1 MNRIYSSP
9 RCILLI
15 FCLLFS
21 FIGCGGGGGGSS
33 SDGGGGS
40 DGNGSDTISYVGSTT
55 PAILTEANSED
66 MILGSLGAVDTAA
79 ALTLSDDSQSDQDQT
94 GQVKINSNHPNFI
107 DFPLILNNAAKNIYI
122 DYPKRYPSITLARTE
137 TETINGNCGGS
148 ANYTLNIN
156 DVTGDFN
163 GTFIFT
169 QYCEDGIL
177 ISGDTNINGTFN
189 LTTGDIIT
197 IAYAFDNLTVD
208 EFIYKGNIF
217 VNWAVAPLIITF
229 DLLGEDS
236 VANKVYWAREYSIL
250 ITEINATD
258 IEIEVTGTYYDPDQ
272 GYVTVS
278 TPEPL
283 LVSTEDWPILGIL
296 LCIGG
301 NNTKTKLTAISASS
315 YRIETD
321 TNGDDN
327 YDYNSGILTW
337 PGVTGFTH
345 LYTQITSDNRTTR
358 GWTLKA
364 EIGID
369 GISGNP
375 QWAYGPNGALGAFMQ
390 MDPWLVWTP
399 PYPPIYEGAFLS
411 GQPSDYNGYA
421 FAWTWTDV
429 NGSYE
434 QTAVASGIREVPLSY
449 NFNVVSGGEHPT
461 FEWYNDDLNFSEY
474 RIRVLDP
481 NTEALLYQVSLDYS
495 QFGAHPVYQVTG
507 FSFLPGVNYILRIEA
522 RQFLTPG
529 TYSTPDSTI
538 PLVLNRSTILPNY
551 INPGP

>member
-1 MNRIYSSP
+1 MNRIYSSQ

-79 ALTLSDDSQSDQDQT
+79 ALTLSSDSHGDQSQT
-94 GQVKINSNHPNFI
+94 GQKTISNHPNVI
-107 DFPLILNNAAKNIYI
+107 DFPIILINAAENISI
-122 DYPKRYPSITLARTE
+122 DYLRRYSSITLARTE
-137 TETINGNCGGS
+137 TETINGNCGGT

-156 DVTGDFN
+156 DATGSYD

-169 QYCEDGIL
+169 QYCEDGIV
-177 ISGDTNINGTFN
+177 ISGDTDINGTIN
-189 LTTGDIIT
+189 LATGDIIT
-197 IAYAFDNLTVD
+197 ITYVFDNLTVD

-217 VNWAVAPLIITF
+217 VNSTVTPQTITL
-229 DLLGEDS
+229 DLLTKYS
-236 VANKVYWAREYSIL
+236 ASNKVYWAKDYRIL

-258 IEIEVTGTYYDPDQ
+258 IEMEVTGTYYDPDQ
-272 GYVTVS
+272 GYVNVS

-283 LVSTEDWPILGIL
+283 LVSTGDWPILGIV

-321 TNGDDN
+321 TNGDDT
-327 YDYNSGILTW
+327 YDYNSGILVW

-345 LYTQITSDNRTTR
+345 SWTEITSDNQSTR
-358 GWTLKA
+358 GWTLQTNV
-364 EIGID
+364 GID
-369 GISGNP
+369 GIIGNLL
-375 QWAYGPNGALGAFMQ
+375 WAYGSSGVLGEFTP
-390 MDPWLVWTP
+390 MDLWTAWTP
-399 PYPPIYEGAFLS
+399 PYPPIYLS
-411 GQPSDYNGYA
+411 GYISSQPSDYNGYS
-421 FAWTWTDV
+421 FGWTWTDS
-429 NGSYE
+429 NGSYT
-434 QTAVASGIREVPLSY
+434 QTAIAAGIRKVELSY

-474 RIRVLDP
+474 RIRVLNPD
-481 NTEALLYQVSLDYS
+481 TEALLYQVSLDYA
-495 QFGAHPVYQVTG
+495 QFGAHPVYQITG
-507 FSFLPGVNYILRIEA
+507 FSFLPGVSYLLRIEA
-522 RQFLTPG
+522 RQYVKPDIYLTPDG
-529 TYSTPDSTI
+529 II
-538 PLVLNRSTILPNY
+538 PMVLNRSTLLVTYTNS
-551 INPGP
+551 GQ